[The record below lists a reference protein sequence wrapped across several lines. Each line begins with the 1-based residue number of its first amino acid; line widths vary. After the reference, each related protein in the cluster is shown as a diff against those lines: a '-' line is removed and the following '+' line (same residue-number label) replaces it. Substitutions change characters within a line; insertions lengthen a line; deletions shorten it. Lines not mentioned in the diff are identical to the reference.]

1 MPSSFLSLKL
11 ALKLHPAR
19 RLSAD
24 TSACVINNFL
34 LTHAI
39 SNEFFLNFRGL
50 RRSAIMNLNDVGSLN
65 AEICKLEKEI
75 STLRIERKALFFIA
89 TCGIS
94 YAVLRF
100 SPLAATILIIVS
112 FAFCFM
118 ANIITGEH

>member
-1 MPSSFLSLKL
+1 
-11 ALKLHPAR
+11 
-19 RLSAD
+19 
-24 TSACVINNFL
+24 
-34 LTHAI
+34 
-39 SNEFFLNFRGL
+39 
-50 RRSAIMNLNDVGSLN
+50 MNLIDVGSLD

>member
-1 MPSSFLSLKL
+1 
-11 ALKLHPAR
+11 
-19 RLSAD
+19 
-24 TSACVINNFL
+24 
-34 LTHAI
+34 
-39 SNEFFLNFRGL
+39 
-50 RRSAIMNLNDVGSLN
+50 MNLNDVGSLN

-112 FAFCFM
+112 FAFCFI
-118 ANIITGEH
+118 ANIITGEQ

>member
-1 MPSSFLSLKL
+1 MK
-11 ALKLHPAR
+11 
-19 RLSAD
+19 
-24 TSACVINNFL
+24 
-34 LTHAI
+34 
-39 SNEFFLNFRGL
+39 
-50 RRSAIMNLNDVGSLN
+50 LNDVGSLN

-112 FAFCFM
+112 FSFCFM

>member
-1 MPSSFLSLKL
+1 
-11 ALKLHPAR
+11 
-19 RLSAD
+19 
-24 TSACVINNFL
+24 
-34 LTHAI
+34 
-39 SNEFFLNFRGL
+39 
-50 RRSAIMNLNDVGSLN
+50 MNLNDVGSLN

>member
-1 MPSSFLSLKL
+1 
-11 ALKLHPAR
+11 
-19 RLSAD
+19 
-24 TSACVINNFL
+24 
-34 LTHAI
+34 
-39 SNEFFLNFRGL
+39 
-50 RRSAIMNLNDVGSLN
+50 MNLNDVGSLN

-100 SPLAATILIIVS
+100 SPLAATIFLIVS
-112 FAFCFM
+112 FSFCFL

>member
-1 MPSSFLSLKL
+1 
-11 ALKLHPAR
+11 
-19 RLSAD
+19 
-24 TSACVINNFL
+24 
-34 LTHAI
+34 
-39 SNEFFLNFRGL
+39 
-50 RRSAIMNLNDVGSLN
+50 MNLKDVGSLN

-112 FAFCFM
+112 FSFCFT